1 MDSLL
6 IGELA
11 AVGAAFCWAVAPLFY
26 RQALF
31 KAKPMAANIVRC
43 STNAVV
49 MLIILFALGKWGTL
63 ASLPLNVMVIVVV
76 SGIIG
81 LGIGDT
87 LYLYGLKTVGVSR
100 AVPLSATYPLFTL
113 IWATL
118 LLGEPVTVTAVAGA
132 VVILA
137 GIWLLSREK
146 TDSGDREKGQLVL
159 TGLVA
164 SLATAIIWSVSLSL
178 MDIVVKMPGVGTLD
192 ANYAIIT
199 LRIAS
204 IAGFLL
210 LLSPL
215 LERERSFLKVSRS
228 TAIGLCVGGLIANTL
243 GWLLMN
249 YSFTATVST
258 QAVPISSITPL
269 FSAFA
274 GFLLFREKATLSR
287 VLGVVVV
294 VIGVVLIFIV

>member
-1 MDSLL
+1 MDSVL
-6 IGELA
+6 IGEFA
-11 AVGAAFCWAVAPLFY
+11 AIGAAFCWAVAPLLY

-31 KAKPMAANIVRC
+31 KAKPIAANIVRC
-43 STNAVV
+43 STNAAV
-49 MLIILFALGKWGTL
+49 MLIALFALGKWGAL
-63 ASLPLNVMVIVVV
+63 ASLPLNVMLIVIV

-118 LLGEPVTVTAVAGA
+118 LLGEPVTITAIAGA

-146 TDSGDREKGQLVL
+146 TDDKAKGKLVL
-159 TGLVA
+159 TGLLA
-164 SLATAIIWSVSLSL
+164 SLATAVIWSVSLSL
-178 MDIVVKMPGVGTLD
+178 MDIVVKMPEVGTLD
-192 ANYAIIT
+192 ANYAMIT

-215 LERERSFLKVSRS
+215 LERERSFLKVSRN
-228 TAIGLCVGGLIANTL
+228 TAIGLCVGGLIANAF

-269 FSAFA
+269 FSASA
-274 GFLLFREKATLSR
+274 GFLLFREKATVSR
-287 VLGVVVV
+287 VFGAIVVVV
-294 VIGVVLIFIV
+294 GVVLIFIV